1 LSLKPPESDTMQALK
16 SGWLSA
22 GAEELDAVSLGSDA
36 EPESPRSPQ
45 AARASEA
52 MPTTSAIRAVFFTAS
67 S

>member
-1 LSLKPPESDTMQALK
+1 
-16 SGWLSA
+16 
-22 GAEELDAVSLGSDA
+22 VSLGSDA